1 MALLAPASAATL
13 KATSTAESGPGSL
26 GDTILEAGPGDTIL
40 LGPGEWPLTNGD
52 VLLAQRNIIRGQGE
66 GVTTVVPTGG
76 GEAVS
81 EANVRNATIAPPEKP
96 AGSSGDDGIET
107 RAQIIA
113 VAVTLGIF
121 LLILD
126 LVRRRR
132 LAERYALLWMLAAAA
147 LLVLSIWT
155 NGLEVIADA
164 MGIQEP
170 ANAIFLLAFAVV
182 FVLLLH
188 FSVATTRLAEE
199 TKILAQESARLEH
212 ELREARGE
220 VPTTNGSGPPAAEQ
234 PERDRPIGT

>member
-1 MALLAPASAATL
+1 M
-13 KATSTAESGPGSL
+13 TSTEESGAGSL
-26 GDTILEAGPGDTIL
+26 GDTILEAGPGDTIVVP
-40 LGPGEWPLTNGD
+40 PGEYPLTNGD
-52 VLLAQRNIIRGQGE
+52 VLLAQRNIIVGA
-66 GVTTVVPTGG
+66 GVNKTTIVPTGG

-81 EANVRNATIAPPEKP
+81 SANVQDAAIGAAKKP
-96 AGSSGDDGIET
+96 AESGSNNGIET

-113 VAVTLGIF
+113 VIVTLAIL

-155 NGLEVIADA
+155 KGLDLIADA
-164 MGIQEP
+164 MGIAQP
-170 ANAIFLLAFAVV
+170 ANAIFLLAFGVI

-199 TKILAQESARLEH
+199 TKILAQESARLEN

-220 VPTTNGSGPPAAEQ
+220 VSSGNGASAES
-234 PERDRPIGT
+234 EELADRGN